1 MHRDLINMNITLL
14 AFIPCQSR
22 GLKLGL
28 VMMRMTVMVKTVRK
42 IPAQLMRMP
51 ESVSCSAP
59 ASPVSAVAA
68 SPATTVRPVKVW
80 SGRY

>member
-1 MHRDLINMNITLL
+1 M
-14 AFIPCQSR
+14 
-22 GLKLGL
+22 KLGL
-28 VMMRMTVMVKTVRK
+28 VVMRMTVMVKTARK
-42 IPAQLMRMP
+42 IPAEFMMMT

>member
-1 MHRDLINMNITLL
+1 
-14 AFIPCQSR
+14 
-22 GLKLGL
+22 
-28 VMMRMTVMVKTVRK
+28 MMRMTVMVKTVRK